1 MLTSKRRRPSS
12 FTQGGRRLKSNSGIA
27 EVPAKQ
33 EKSIVSFDPSSSSTN
48 DHLSSTV
55 DPEPTQSSSTY
66 DYPLHHKIPSSS
78 SSSSL
83 FQRPCIAIQR
93 APILRGLSVSQDL
106 FIKKFC
112 RPATGR
118 RAYDDRAEKALRK
131 SSLGPKRRMD
141 GMSKLLARA
150 GHGLK
155 FKMMIRK
162 IEDDNGSGSESDD
175 EAEKEEDRPFEPLC
189 LWKSLDNGGEARGIP
204 AKR

>member
-66 DYPLHHKIPSSS
+66 DYPLHHKIPSS